1 MSDCLS
7 ATLLHAWLVDRRV
20 RLALA
25 AWGPGSLA
33 FHTRESDPGWGQ
45 GRTWR
50 HQVRPQ
56 LVSLLDS
63 ELSGEVLV
71 LERK

>member
-1 MSDCLS
+1 M
-7 ATLLHAWLVDRRV
+7 
-20 RLALA
+20 